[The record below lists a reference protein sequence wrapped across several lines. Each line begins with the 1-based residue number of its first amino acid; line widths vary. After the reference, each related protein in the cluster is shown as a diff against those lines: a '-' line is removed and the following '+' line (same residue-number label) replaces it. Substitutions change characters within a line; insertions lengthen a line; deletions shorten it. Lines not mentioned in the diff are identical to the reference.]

1 MHTNINAMR
10 MFKKINDYNANLR
23 INAQSDSIKKLRK
36 RIVDSLSSIEN
47 ELMQTK
53 AKNEQD
59 LLNYPMK
66 LNNLD
71 VLENLFCLFVFLCF
85 FIII

>member
-1 MHTNINAMR
+1 MR
-10 MFKKINDYNANLR
+10 CECSKKINDYNANLR

-71 VLENLFCLFVFLCF
+71 VLEKLFCLFVFLCF
-85 FIII
+85 YIII

>member
-1 MHTNINAMR
+1 MR
-10 MFKKINDYNANLR
+10 CECSKKINDYNANLR

-71 VLENLFCLFVFLCF
+71 VLEKLFCLFAFLCF
-85 FIII
+85 YIII